1 VCFQPTPQKLEFL
14 KIFMK
19 PDTVCDIFVCFQPT
33 PQKLEFLKIFMN
45 TAWLGL
51 KRN

>member
-1 VCFQPTPQKLEFL
+1 
-14 KIFMK
+14 MK